1 MNSTTNG
8 PSISA
13 TDARPSAATAESSAR
28 RIGIYG
34 GTFDPVHLGHLLV
47 AQAALE
53 ELALEQ
59 LSFVPAAQSPF
70 KPDQLAAPARLR
82 LRLLRVA
89 LAGCPCFE
97 VDPQEIE
104 RGGTSYSI
112 ETARGYAQRFPGAQL
127 FWLIGAD
134 HVPSLP
140 KWREAEALAA
150 LVEFVVLPRPGAASA
165 TPPPGFRIRQLKGF
179 PLAVSSSE
187 VRARARAGL
196 PLHPLV
202 PAAVAEIL
210 ASENPYRTLGAP
222 SGSSRRGKEAEASR
236 EGTHPS
242 AATV

>member
-1 MNSTTNG
+1 MTAAAIPPTPSSDG
-8 PSISA
+8 P
-13 TDARPSAATAESSAR
+13 ARL

-53 ELALEQ
+53 ELALDR
-59 LSFVPAAQSPF
+59 LCFVPAAQSPF
-70 KPDQLAAPARLR
+70 KPDQLAAPASLR
-82 LRLLRVA
+82 LRLLRIA
-89 LAGCPCFE
+89 LAGGSRLE

-112 ETARGYAQRFPGAQL
+112 DTARAYSRRFPGAQL

-140 KWREAEALAA
+140 KWRDADALAA
-150 LVEFVVLPRPGAASA
+150 LVEFVVLPRPGAAPA
-165 TPPPGFRIRQLKGF
+165 LPPAGFRIRQLKGF

-187 VRARARAGL
+187 LRARARAGL

-210 ASENPYRTLGAP
+210 SSENPYRTAP
-222 SGSSRRGKEAEASR
+222 LA
-236 EGTHPS
+236 
-242 AATV
+242 